1 MVTALRWRKEVYSE
15 GRWGT
20 AEGRPVGVPT
30 SCSTRRADRGM
41 GSLAV
46 TDQLSAD
53 RASRRIVGKLE
64 QELKDAILMVT
75 RDRKAAERAMVLRPL
90 DKESRL

>member
-1 MVTALRWRKEVYSE
+1 
-15 GRWGT
+15 
-20 AEGRPVGVPT
+20 
-30 SCSTRRADRGM
+30 M